1 MQLMWI
7 QYSSNTSK
15 YYLVLPLNST
25 DIKLSALLSDK
36 ISGDDVDLIRK
47 NIKKIDVMNITDR
60 MLWFRSNIKSYKNAY
75 RDFKKQA
82 LKIDRV
88 IDIKPL

>member
-1 MQLMWI
+1 MWI